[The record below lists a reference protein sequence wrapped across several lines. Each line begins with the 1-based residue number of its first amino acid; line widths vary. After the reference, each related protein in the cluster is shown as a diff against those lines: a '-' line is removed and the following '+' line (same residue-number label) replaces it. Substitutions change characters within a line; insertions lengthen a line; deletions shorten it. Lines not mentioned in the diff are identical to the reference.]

1 MPSEYT
7 IHYDTHGTTLSI
19 DADLDNIHVVEL
31 PKIEFADFNIH
42 VKEVPKIEF
51 ADFNIRVKEV
61 PTLTLNSNVA
71 VTQLPEINSNVS
83 IKELPE
89 IRTSSKLDVAITE
102 IPETRVH
109 LPANYSIGLSV
120 LGVCLV
126 NLSLCG
132 EAQVITEKYVPRRM
146 EIC

>member
-1 MPSEYT
+1 MSKGGGVEVPSEYT
-7 IHYDTHGTTLSI
+7 IHYDTHGTTLAV
-19 DADLDNIHVVEL
+19 DADLDNIHVKEL
-31 PKIEFADFNIH
+31 PR
-42 VKEVPKIEF
+42 IEF

-71 VTQLPEINSNVS
+71 VTQLPDINTNVR

-89 IRTSSKLDVAITE
+89 IRTRSKLDVALTE
-102 IPETRVH
+102 IPDTRVH
-109 LPANYSIGLSV
+109 LPANYNIGLSV

-132 EAQVITEKYVPRRM
+132 EAQV
-146 EIC
+146 

>member
-1 MPSEYT
+1 MSKGGGGDIPSEYT
-7 IHYDTHGTTLSI
+7 VHFDTHGNTI
-19 DADLDNIHVVEL
+19 AVDADLDNIRVKEL
-31 PKIEFADFNIH
+31 PR
-42 VKEVPKIEF
+42 IEF

-71 VTQLPEINSNVS
+71 VTQLPDINTNVR

-89 IRTSSKLDVAITE
+89 IRTSSKIDVALTE
-102 IPETRVH
+102 IPDTRVH
-109 LPANYSIGLSV
+109 LPVNYNVGLSV

-126 NLSLCG
+126 SLSWCG
-132 EAQVITEKYVPRRM
+132 EAQVINEKYVPRRM